1 MAKQRTAEREPENFE
16 AAMEE
21 LESLLAEMDDD
32 RIPLEQT
39 VERYERGTFLLKWC
53 RAKLSAAE
61 QKIRTLTGNESGELT
76 EAGENQPN
84 E

>member
-1 MAKQRTAEREPENFE
+1 MAKRSNAEREPDNFE
-16 AAMEE
+16 AAMDE
-21 LESLLAEMDDD
+21 LESLLAEMDDE
-32 RIPLEQT
+32 RVPLEQT

-61 QKIRTLTGNESGELT
+61 QRIRMLTGDESGELT
-76 EAGENQPN
+76 EAEENQAD